1 MFASIKKNFEKDIY
15 YEATAE
21 QVLANTNNKFKEF
34 YDKLDHLTL
43 GQLAF
48 RLFRSERNDNIFV
61 VICNLYDKDKD
72 IIDKKKF
79 IEVSFEN
86 FKEILLNKCKD
97 KFVISFER
105 YVLYVYYVFTPYN
118 NIQNG

>member
-34 YDKLDHLTL
+34 YDKLDYLTL

-72 IIDKKKF
+72 IIDKKKI

-97 KFVISFER
+97 KFVISFDR